1 MPVVDSDGVL
11 VTGISV
17 RDLRA
22 VGSGGENFARLFG
35 TVAELR
41 EASRREHPKQAGS
54 SAHWSQK
61 LLPRGALYVTPNQTF
76 RDVLNLLN
84 DGNLHRVFVCSTA
97 SEDRGL
103 PVPIAVITQTDV
115 IRTVMTALRT
125 LQG

>member
-1 MPVVDSDGVL
+1 MHAYN
-11 VTGISV
+11 TH
-17 RDLRA
+17 
-22 VGSGGENFARLFG
+22 AR
-35 TVAELR
+35 TVPRTYTRCITL
-41 EASRREHPKQAGS
+41 QAGS
-54 SAHWSQK
+54 NAHWSQK

-115 IRTVMTALRT
+115 IRTVMIALGC